1 METPGPLLPDQS
13 GARVGPYRLLREIG
27 SGGMGTVYLARR
39 DDGQYSKSVALKMSH
54 AGGFDLRDRFWKERQ
69 ILACLNHPNIA
80 ALLDG
85 GESEDGR
92 LYEVMEYVDGLP
104 LNTYCHNHRLNLEER
119 LRLFLAACAAVQHAH
134 RHLIVHRDLKP
145 GNILVT
151 SDGVVKLIDFGIAKV
166 LRPDLFPMFA
176 LDTLPGDS
184 MMTLIYASPEQIQG
198 EPVSTATDVYALG
211 VVLFELLTGQFPY
224 SGQLSGLALRESIC
238 TRPPRRLSD
247 AQPADAA
254 RRTRLAGG
262 DLDTIVA
269 MALRKEPDRRY
280 GSVEQ
285 MAADIERHLNGFPV
299 SARKDTLRYR
309 ATKFVGRHRSMVA
322 ASVAAVV
329 VLAASSVV
337 NYRIARQAE
346 NERDTARVVA
356 DFMAGIFHAPNPS
369 AASGGSSLTAREL
382 LERGEARI
390 EEELKAKPEV
400 RARLLTIM
408 AQTQKDIGNLD
419 RGLTLFERALHVRLS
434 LHGENHPDVAETLHG
449 MARVLNVK
457 GRYDESE
464 QALRRA
470 LRIQQATL
478 PRSSRDT
485 LRTMSTL
492 GLVLNQRG
500 LIDQSAAVLEAA
512 LVELRKMGDAAHGSE
527 DDLYED
533 TLNSYSLA
541 LQELGRFD
549 ECEQARRSLLEL
561 DRRRYGEQHINYAMD
576 LATVGSMLREREA
589 FDEAEP
595 MLRRSLELHRKILPP
610 GSVGVVHTMQYLALC
625 LQKMGRLDEAE
636 ALWNELRPL
645 RIKLVGDRHR
655 FVASDLAGWADLLR
669 LRGDLAAAET
679 ALRKAIEIR
688 RAVLKVNHPVLASSH
703 AMLGQILAAR
713 GQFDAAET
721 ELRAAYDLLRTL
733 HGEDNP
739 RTTAAAALELG
750 RFLARRGGAASRHDE
765 AARLLRHS
773 YESRRLGLPAG
784 DWQLSE
790 SMLEYGRFLTA
801 SGRAKEGE
809 PLVSRAEAIR
819 ERRSVP
825 TPAAAA
831 ARKLA
836 AL

>member
-1 METPGPLLPDQS
+1 MESPDPQLRPNPA
-13 GARVGPYRLLREIG
+13 GVRIGPYRLLREIG

-92 LYEVMEYVDGLP
+92 LYEVMEYVDGIP
-104 LNTYCHNHRLNLEER
+104 LNTYCANHQLSVEKR
-119 LRLFLAACAAVQHAH
+119 LRLFLLACAAVQHAH

-151 SDGVVKLIDFGIAKV
+151 PEGSVKLIDFGIAKV
-166 LRPDLFPMFA
+166 LRPELFPMFS
-176 LDTLPGDS
+176 LDTLPGDA
-184 MMTLIYASPEQIQG
+184 MMTMIYASPEQIRG

-211 VVLFELLTGQFPY
+211 VVLFELITGQFPY

-238 TRPPRRLSD
+238 TKPPRRLSD
-247 AQPADAA
+247 AMNLDAA
-254 RRTRLAGG
+254 ARTRLAGG
-262 DLDTIVA
+262 DLDTIAA

-280 GSVEQ
+280 SSVEQ
-285 MAADIERHLNGFPV
+285 MAADIDRHLSGFPV
-299 SARKDTLRYR
+299 SARKDTMRYR
-309 ATKFVGRHRSMVA
+309 ASKFVGRHRSMVA
-322 ASVAAVV
+322 AAAAAVI

-346 NERDTARVVA
+346 YERDTARVVA

-369 AASGGSSLTAREL
+369 SASGGSSLTAREL
-382 LERGEARI
+382 LERGESRI
-390 EEELKAKPEV
+390 DEELKDKPEV

-408 AQTQKDIGNLD
+408 GQTQKDLGNLD
-419 RGLTLFERALHVRLS
+419 RGLALFERALEVRLT

-464 QALRRA
+464 KALRRA
-470 LRIQQATL
+470 LLIQQAAL

-500 LIDQSAAVLEAA
+500 QVEQSAAVLEAA
-512 LVELRKMGDAAHGSE
+512 LVELRKTGDDAHGSD

-549 ECEQARRSLLEL
+549 ECEQARRTLLEL
-561 DRRRYGEQHINYAMD
+561 DRRRYGEAHINYAMD
-576 LATVGSMLREREA
+576 LATVGSMLRERDA
-589 FDEAEP
+589 LDQAEP
-595 MLRRSLELHRKILPP
+595 MLRRSLELHRKILPA
-610 GSVGVVHTMQYLALC
+610 GSTGVIHTMQYLALC

-645 RIKLVGDRHR
+645 RVKLVGEKHR

-669 LRGDLAAAET
+669 RRGDLNAAE
-679 ALRKAIEIR
+679 AAMRKAIEIR
-688 RAVLKVNHPVLASSH
+688 KAVLKENHPIH
-703 AMLGQILAAR
+703 ANSRISLGHILADR
-713 GQFDAAET
+713 GSLTAAES
-721 ELRAAYDLLRTL
+721 EFRGAYDLLRRL

-739 RTTAAAALELG
+739 RSTAAAELELG
-750 RFLARRGGAASRHDE
+750 RALAHVAGRGEE
-765 AARLLRHS
+765 AGRLLRHS
-773 YESRRLGLPAG
+773 YEARRQALPPD
-784 DWQLSE
+784 DWQLSD

-801 SGRAKEGE
+801 AGRPAEGE
-809 PLVSRAEAIR
+809 PLVGKANAIR
-819 ERRSVP
+819 ERS
-825 TPAAAA
+825 TQQQHQSAS
-831 ARKLA
+831 RKLA